1 MTLQQQKIKDFLSQY
16 PEYIFSKKNGAIAS
30 VKNGDIT
37 MLTKTDEYYTLR
49 NVPDDDC
56 QDFADSLGISLK
68 ELQERL
74 LSL

>member
-16 PEYIFSKKNGAIAS
+16 PEYIFSKKNGLIAS
-30 VKNGDIT
+30 IKGDVT
-37 MLTKTDEYYTLR
+37 LTKTDEYYTLR

>member
-16 PEYIFSKKNGAIAS
+16 PEYIFSKKNGLIAS
-30 VKNGDIT
+30 IKGDVT
-37 MLTKTDEYYTLR
+37 LTKTDDEYYTLR

-56 QDFADSLGISLK
+56 QDFADSLRISLK